1 MDPWEAGDVMH
12 LIQEH
17 ETEDLANARDRLEQ
31 VQGVGIM
38 LFGRGDN
45 GQLQVP
51 QQLILIV
58 DQGEVHLDVFL
69 DGGIGKPLGDP
80 SAIRLVSDLFAD
92 LGQVVLAIGLLDMR
106 Q

>member
-1 MDPWEAGDVMH
+1 MH
-12 LIQEH
+12 RIQEH
-17 ETEDLANARDRLEQ
+17 ETENLANARDGLEQ

-45 GQLQVP
+45 GQFQVP
-51 QQLILIV
+51 QQLVIIV
-58 DQGEVHLDVFL
+58 NQGEVDLDAFL

-80 SAIRLVSDLFAD
+80 SAIRLVRDLFAD
-92 LGQVVLAIGLLDMR
+92 LGQVVLAVGLLDMR